1 MTSDI
6 VKHKKQVVINA
17 QCVNCKELITIYD
30 STIDGIKPINAKQ
43 YEFKKLVLKKDIDT
57 FKIIMMYN
65 YYKEDYK
72 TNKFVE
78 CFIDVESAKLN
89 KIKRI
94 YEG

>member
-1 MTSDI
+1 MF
-6 VKHKKQVVINA
+6 VINA
-17 QCVNCKELITIYD
+17 HCVNCNEIIKIYD
-30 STIDGIKPINAKQ
+30 STIDGIKPINDKQ

-78 CFIDVESAKLN
+78 CFIAVENEKL
-89 KIKRI
+89 IKPIRI
-94 YEG
+94 YE

>member
-1 MTSDI
+1 MSPEI

-17 QCVNCKELITIYD
+17 QCVNCNEIITIYD

-43 YEFKKLVLKKDIDT
+43 YEFKKLVLKKGIDT

-78 CFIDVESAKLN
+78 CFIDVESEKLE
-89 KIKRI
+89 KVKRI
-94 YEG
+94 LES